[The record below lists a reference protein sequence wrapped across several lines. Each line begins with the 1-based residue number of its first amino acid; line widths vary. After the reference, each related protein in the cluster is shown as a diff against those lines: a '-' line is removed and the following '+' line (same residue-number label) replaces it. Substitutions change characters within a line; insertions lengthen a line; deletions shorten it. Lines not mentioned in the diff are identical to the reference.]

1 MAQESRPAATNCVT
15 AKDYQRAGIRSA
27 SSLSRPAD
35 IYAPQLTRMEEA
47 LDRILR
53 SLAPM
58 AGAR

>member
-1 MAQESRPAATNCVT
+1 MAQESRPAATSCET

-27 SSLSRPAD
+27 SSVSRPAD
-35 IYAPQLTRMEEA
+35 IGAQLGRLETI

-53 SLAPM
+53 SLAPL